1 MMNPQDHTPD
11 TIGLFIL
18 GNLIYFLSIPIVSDI
33 IPMLSVFMMYLINKE
48 KVDKAAREVNELFK
62 AGINYLKGKFK
73 KDG

>member
-33 IPMLSVFMMYLINKE
+33 IPLASVIMMYLINKE
-48 KVDKAAREVNELFK
+48 KADAAARKVKEEIKQIITYFK
-62 AGINYLKGKFK
+62 TK
-73 KDG
+73 K